1 MISLESSCHTNN
13 SSIWRECMR
22 IRIRVDVRKS
32 LKRKKKTKRKKGSEF
47 VVTSKYER
55 LGDF

>member
-1 MISLESSCHTNN
+1 
-13 SSIWRECMR
+13 MR